1 MRFVNL
7 TPHAIVIIADGRS
20 IDIPPSGTVAR
31 VETETTTAWSVL
43 VEPAPP
49 LWLRAVEVPCQ
60 LKKVGKV
67 VGLPGYNAD
76 PDAVYLVS
84 GMVLGALRESG
95 ASRDDVAAPATGPDD
110 GVIRDVDGRVAA
122 VTRLDVLR

>member
-7 TPHAIVIIADGRS
+7 TPHSIVIIADGCS
-20 IDIPPSGTVAR
+20 IDVPPSGTVAR
-31 VETETTTAWSVL
+31 VETETKPSWSVL

-49 LWLRAVEVPCQ
+49 LWHRGLAVPCQ
-60 LKKVGKV
+60 VKKVGKV
-67 VGLPGYNAD
+67 VGLPAYNAD
-76 PDAVYLVS
+76 SDAVYLVS

-122 VTRLDVLR
+122 VTRLDVLT

>member
-7 TPHAIVIIADGRS
+7 TPHSIVIIADGRT
-20 IDIPPSGTVAR
+20 IDVAPSGTVAR
-31 VETETTTAWSVL
+31 VETETTQSWSVCI
-43 VEPAPP
+43 EPAPP

-60 LKKVGKV
+60 VKKVGKV
-67 VGLPGYNAD
+67 VGLPAYNAD

-95 ASRDDVAAPATGPDD
+95 SNRDDVAAPATGPDD
-110 GVIRDVDGRVAA
+110 GVIRERDGRVAA
-122 VTRLDVLR
+122 VTRLDVLS